1 MSAFQL
7 CFLNF
12 NAEKKIFSSWLL
24 KYSFVAYRLLEMAT
38 DPGSTIND
46 RDRVALIQ
54 YVAGNFIGVDL
65 TFHYI
70 RNNLNSIVR
79 K

>member
-1 MSAFQL
+1 
-7 CFLNF
+7 
-12 NAEKKIFSSWLL
+12 
-24 KYSFVAYRLLEMAT
+24 MAT